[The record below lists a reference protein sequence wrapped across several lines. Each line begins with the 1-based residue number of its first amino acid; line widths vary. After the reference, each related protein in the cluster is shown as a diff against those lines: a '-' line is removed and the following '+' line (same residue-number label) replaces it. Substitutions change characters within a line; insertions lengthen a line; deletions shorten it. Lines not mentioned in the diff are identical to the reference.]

1 MTIRPPAS
9 LFLFVIGRDV
19 DRIVECVPNF
29 SEGRNQATVRALVQ
43 AVESVPGVCLLDQ
56 ARDQDHHRSVLSF
69 AGEPDAVAEA
79 AFRAIRVATDLI
91 DLRKHRGV
99 HPRVGATDVVPFVP
113 LRGATMQD
121 CIHLAKRVGQLVGT
135 ELEIPVFLYEQAAP
149 HRDHAPLESVRR
161 GGLEG
166 LAFRMASDPDWTP
179 DFGPSRLH
187 KTAGALVIGARPPLI
202 AFNVNLRSTDLSL
215 ARSIA
220 KDIRQSNGGLP
231 HLKAIGVELTSRRMV
246 QVAMNLTDYTVTPLH
261 VAFEAV
267 RVRAAARGVE
277 VMGSELVGLVPQAAL
292 IQTAGHSLRLEQ
304 FDSTQVLEMRL
315 QTRLFGESARQAP
328 SCDRK
333 PVDLPAQSVADFLD
347 SVAAATPSPAGGTV
361 SALVGALA
369 ASLGIMGAR
378 LSRQQGVEH
387 RLSEISRRL
396 RELMQADRDAYQRFI
411 QATKLDK
418 TDRTR
423 AAALSSALHLA
434 TEIPLE
440 IAEQATEAGALLH
453 ACLTE
458 VKPRV
463 RSDLTV
469 GLMLAIAAADGGRHT
484 VSENITI
491 QQNRA
496 LKSSLLGRI
505 RQLTDRLEDLRG
517 LCYTAP
523 PRQGQVG
530 TRRNLIQLSSPGK
543 AYRQVKW
550 KSKSSIITSRKR
562 SKSPRR
568 NSQGR
573 DSSAN

>member
-1 MTIRPPAS
+1 
-9 LFLFVIGRDV
+9 V

-29 SEGRNQATVRALVQ
+29 SEGRDHTTVQALVQ
-43 AVESVPGVCLLDQ
+43 AIESVQDVWLLDHMMD
-56 ARDQDHHRSVLSF
+56 RDHHRSVLSF

-91 DLRKHRGV
+91 DLRKHKGV

-113 LRGATMQD
+113 LRGTTMQD
-121 CIHLAKRVGQLVGT
+121 CIHLAKRLGQLVGT

-166 LAFRMASDPDWTP
+166 LAFRMASDPDWAP

-187 KTAGALVIGARPPLI
+187 KTAGALVIGARPHLI

-231 HLKAIGVELTSRRMV
+231 HLKAIGVELASRRMV
-246 QVAMNLTDYTVTPLH
+246 QVAMNLTNYVVTPLH
-261 VAFEAV
+261 AAFETV
-267 RVRAAARGVE
+267 RSRAAERGVE
-277 VMGSELVGLVPQAAL
+277 VAGSELIGLVPQAAL
-292 IQTAGHSLRLEQ
+292 IQTAGHSLKLEQ

-315 QTRLFGESARQAP
+315 EDRLFGESARQAP
-328 SCDRK
+328 SSNQK
-333 PVDLPAQSVADFLD
+333 PVDLHTQSIADFLD
-347 SVAAATPSPAGGTV
+347 TVAAATPSPAGGTV
-361 SALVGALA
+361 SALVGTLA

-396 RELMQADRDAYQRFI
+396 RELMQADGDAYQRFI
-411 QATKLDK
+411 QATKLEK

-423 AAALSSALHLA
+423 TVVLSSALHLA

-440 IAEQATEAGALLH
+440 IAEQATEAGALLY
-453 ACLTE
+453 ACLAE
-458 VKPRV
+458 VKPHV

-469 GLMLAIAAADGGRHT
+469 GLMLAIAAADGGLHT
-484 VSENITI
+484 VAENITI
-491 QQNRA
+491 QHNRA

-505 RQLTDRLEDLRG
+505 RQLTDRLEDLRR

-530 TRRNLIQLSSPGK
+530 TRRKLTQVSSPGK
-543 AYRQVKW
+543 AQRQEEW
-550 KSKSSIITSRKR
+550 KSKSSIIMSKKR
-562 SKSPRR
+562 SKSPRK
-568 NSQGR
+568 NSQVK

>member
-1 MTIRPPAS
+1 M
-9 LFLFVIGRDV
+9 

-29 SEGRNQATVRALVQ
+29 SEGRNQTTVRALVN
-43 AVESVPGVCLLDQ
+43 AVESVPGVWLLDQ
-56 ARDQDHHRSVLSF
+56 TMDRDHHRSVLSF

-91 DLRKHRGV
+91 DLRKHKGV

-121 CIHLAKRVGQLVGT
+121 CIHLAKRLGQQVGT
-135 ELEIPVFLYEQAAP
+135 ELEIPVFLYEHAAL

-161 GGLEG
+161 GGLQG

-179 DFGPSRLH
+179 DFGPPHLH
-187 KTAGALVIGARPPLI
+187 ETAGAMVIGARPPLI
-202 AFNVNLRSTDLSL
+202 AFNVNLRSTDLAL

-231 HLKAIGVELTSRRMV
+231 HLKAIGVALASRQLV
-246 QVAMNLTDYTVTPLH
+246 QVAMNLTDFIITPIH

-267 RVRAAARGVE
+267 RTRAAEQGVA
-277 VMGSELVGLVPQAAL
+277 VAGSKVIGLVPQAAL
-292 IQTAGHSLRLEQ
+292 VQAAAHSLALEQ
-304 FDSTQVLEMRL
+304 FDPTQVLETRL
-315 QTRLFGESARQAP
+315 ETRLFGEPARHAP
-328 SCDRK
+328 SRVQE
-333 PVDLPAQSVADFLD
+333 PVDLQAQSLADFLD
-347 SVAAATPSPAGGTV
+347 AVAAATPIPAGGTV
-361 SALVGALA
+361 AALVGALA

-378 LSRQQGVEH
+378 LSRQEGVEH

-396 RELMQADRDAYQRFI
+396 RELMQADGDAYQRFLW
-411 QATKLDK
+411 ATRLPK

-423 AAALSSALHLA
+423 PAVLSSALHLA

-453 ACLTE
+453 ACSAE

-463 RSDLTV
+463 RSDVTV
-469 GLMLAIAAADGGRHT
+469 GLVLAIAAADAGRHT
-484 VSENITI
+484 VAENINI
-491 QQNRA
+491 QHNQR
-496 LKSSLLGRI
+496 LKSSLLDRI
-505 RQLTDRLEDLRG
+505 QQMTNRLEELRG

-523 PRQGQVG
+523 LGQGQAG
-530 TRRNLIQLSSPGK
+530 TRKKPVQASPGK
-543 AYRQVKW
+543 VHRREEW
-550 KSKSSIITSRKR
+550 KSKSSIITSRKL
-562 SKSPRR
+562 SKLPRR
-568 NSQGR
+568 NSRGK